1 MFGRHVRQNL
11 GALLPPPPPSDDAA
25 SPGLKRRAT
34 INDIARLARVSKK
47 TVSRVINRSPLVRE
61 DTRARIEAVIAEH
74 GYSPDPQARG
84 LAFRRSFLI
93 GLVYDNPTPQYVVN
107 MQLGLLDGLRG
118 TGFELVVHP
127 CDRASP
133 SFLADLRGFI
143 ERQKLAGVVL
153 TPSVSE
159 DERAAEL
166 LAEIGCD
173 YIRIASVELDA
184 PERMIVSHDREGA
197 AAAGH
202 RLAELG
208 HKRVAFISGPPTF
221 RSSHERREGFRL
233 ALEQHGVPLD
243 AAYVREGA
251 YTFESGIDA
260 AESLLAMRPPPTAIF
275 AGNDEMAAGVLQVA
289 LRSGLSVPRQ
299 VSVIGF
305 DDFQIAS
312 RLWPPL
318 TTVRAPTRLTG
329 QLAAQKLLGENAGEG
344 VDTDEFRPVLVVRG
358 SCGPPPE

>member
-1 MFGRHVRQNL
+1 MCARQIRTPQKVPL
-11 GALLPPPPPSDDAA
+11 PPSDDLA
-25 SPGLKRRAT
+25 SGKRRAT

-61 DTRARIEAVIAEH
+61 DTRARIEAVIAEY

-118 TGFELVVHP
+118 SGFELVVHP

-159 DERAAEL
+159 DERAAAL

-173 YIRIASVELDA
+173 YVRIASVALDT
-184 PERMIVSHDREGA
+184 PERMIVSHDRDGA
-197 AAAGH
+197 AAAGA
-202 RLAELG
+202 RLAQLG
-208 HKRVAFISGPPTF
+208 HRRVAFISGPPSF
-221 RSSHERREGFRL
+221 RSSHERRAG
-233 ALEQHGVPLD
+233 LEQALAAAGLSLD
-243 AAYVREGA
+243 PAYVREGA
-251 YTFESGIDA
+251 YTFESGIAA
-260 AESLLAMRPPPTAIF
+260 AESLLAMATPPTAIF

-289 LRSGLSVPRQ
+289 LRSGLSVPRDL
-299 VSVIGF
+299 SVIGF

-318 TTVRAPTRLTG
+318 TTVRAPTRATG
-329 QLAAQKLLGENAGEG
+329 KLAAQKLLGERAEIEPDSGPI
-344 VDTDEFRPVLVVRG
+344 DYRPVLVVRG
-358 SCGPPPE
+358 SCGPPP

>member
-1 MFGRHVRQNL
+1 L
-11 GALLPPPPPSDDAA
+11 TAEPPDEDDADA
-25 SPGLKRRAT
+25 GETGAPAQRRRST

-47 TVSRVINRSPLVRE
+47 TVSRVINRSPFVRE
-61 DTRARIEAVIAEH
+61 ETRARIEAVIAEMD
-74 GYSPDPQARG
+74 YSPDPQARG

-107 MQLGLLDGLRG
+107 MQLGILDGLRG

-133 SFLADLRGFI
+133 SFLADIRGFI

-159 DERAAEL
+159 DEGVAAL

-173 YIRIASVELDA
+173 YVRIASVAMDT
-184 PERMIVSHDREGA
+184 PQRMIVSHDRLGA

-202 RLAELG
+202 HLAELG
-208 HKRVAFISGPPTF
+208 HTRLAFISGPPTF
-221 RSSHERREGFRL
+221 RSSHERRAGFEEALNSHGLRL
-233 ALEQHGVPLD
+233 DPG
-243 AAYVREGA
+243 YVREGA
-251 YTFESGIDA
+251 YTFESGIEC
-260 AESLLAMRPPPTAIF
+260 AEALLALKPPPTAIF

-289 LRSGLSVPRQ
+289 LRSGLQSPRDISV
-299 VSVIGF
+299 VGF

-329 QLAAQKLLGENAGEG
+329 MLAAQKLLGET
-344 VDTDEFRPVLVVRG
+344 TDGPPDAAETLPVLIVRQ
-358 SCGPPPE
+358 SSGPPGK